1 MKNHF
6 LFNFCDLFLIQK
18 NTNFVFTNQ
27 NTIFSIQKRVK
38 ISIYCW
44 ETYFSRPKIFFSK
57 KNFCQKT
64 LFFTT
69 KKIFFLPPK
78 NAKNIFSKGV
88 IFGPIFDFYPSHLLF
103 SKSRPKKGGFDFFFF
118 SNFFSAFYHTI
129 YSSKFV
135 FLQI

>member
-1 MKNHF
+1 MF
-6 LFNFCDLFLIQK
+6 LFINFFLQKQNNWQKTLFFTTLNFFQK
-18 NTNFVFTNQ
+18 
-27 NTIFSIQKRVK
+27 IFFFQKP
-38 ISIYCW
+38 
-44 ETYFSRPKIFFSK
+44 YFSRPKIFFSK

-129 YSSKFV
+129 LS
-135 FLQI
+135 